1 MEALIRWHH
10 PGRGLVSPATF
21 IPIAEE
27 TGLIQ
32 PLGDWVLDE
41 ACRCLAS
48 WKAAGLGP
56 QRVAVNLSVHQL
68 RDPALV
74 SKVAASQ
81 GRHGLGDGELE
92 IEITESVLMS
102 DPAHAIEM
110 LQVLRALGVTIAIDD
125 FGTGYSSLA
134 YLKRLPIQVLKLDRE
149 FVRDIE
155 FDENDAAISAATLA
169 LAHGLGLKVVAEGI
183 ETQAQSDFLR
193 WHGCDYLQG
202 YLYGRPE
209 SPTYWTER
217 WQAASELGEG

>member
-1 MEALIRWHH
+1 M
-10 PGRGLVSPATF
+10 
-21 IPIAEE
+21 
-27 TGLIQ
+27 
-32 PLGDWVLDE
+32 
-41 ACRCLAS
+41 
-48 WKAAGLGP
+48 
-56 QRVAVNLSVHQL
+56 
-68 RDPALV
+68 
-74 SKVAASQ
+74 
-81 GRHGLGDGELE
+81 
-92 IEITESVLMS
+92 
-102 DPAHAIEM
+102 
-110 LQVLRALGVTIAIDD
+110 
-125 FGTGYSSLA
+125 GTGNSSLA

-155 FDENDAAISAATLA
+155 FDENDAGISAATLA